1 MKMQKRKA
9 LLVALPLSLLLSGCQ
24 PSHIRDPE
32 SSPTVEQG
40 TEQPS
45 ATDLYLSTED
55 NRNTTAGETTL
66 DAFIQEVIPPEG
78 TQGTET
84 TVTGQET
91 VKPEGMPETKPQ
103 AEPMETTEASDSLPE
118 SRETVEAPGSQSES
132 METAKTPEPLS
143 ESKGTVEASE
153 SQPNSRET
161 TEAPEP
167 PAPQTVQ
174 EPESPPPETEAEPE
188 PLPPAAQSEQAPP
201 NAAPEETTPAEP
213 SPTTEP
219 ENTEAAAGQQ
229 PQQTDA
235 PPAPE
240 PQEAAAGFDTAKA
253 EELLSLINAER
264 EVKGIG
270 RVTAKDSLTGKA
282 MERIQNGNYNGS
294 GVISCYGTGADS
306 ASAVIDS
313 WKKDWPDG
321 TWMTSAWQYAGV
333 ACYVDGSNYV
343 WVAVFGAY

>member
-24 PSHIRDPE
+24 PSHIRVPE
-32 SSPTVEQG
+32 SSPIAEQG

-45 ATDLYLSTED
+45 AKDPYLNTED
-55 NRNTTAGETTL
+55 GRNIAAGETTL
-66 DAFIQEVIPPEG
+66 DAFIQETILPEG

-84 TVTGQET
+84 AVTSQET
-91 VKPEGMPETKPQ
+91 VKPEGIPETESQ
-103 AEPMETTEASDSLPE
+103 SGSMETAEASEPQSE
-118 SRETVEAPGSQSES
+118 SRETVEAAESQS
-132 METAKTPEPLS
+132 
-143 ESKGTVEASE
+143 G
-153 SQPNSRET
+153 SRET
-161 TEAPEP
+161 AEAPEP
-167 PAPQTVQ
+167 PFPPTVQ
-174 EPESPPPETEAEPE
+174 EPETPAPETEAEPE
-188 PLPPAAQSEQAPP
+188 PLPSATQPEQAPP
-201 NAAPEETTPAEP
+201 DAVPEETPPAEP
-213 SPTTEP
+213 TPTPGP
-219 ENTEAAAGQQ
+219 ENTEAAEGQQ
-229 PQQTDA
+229 PQQAEA

-253 EELLSLINAER
+253 GELLSLINAER
-264 EVKGIG
+264 EAKGIG
-270 RVTAKDSLTGKA
+270 RVTAKDSLTGRA
-282 MERIQNGNYNGS
+282 MERIQNGDYNGS
-294 GVISCYGTGADS
+294 GVISCYGTGAAS